1 MVKPY
6 PHRAQL
12 DCGISGA
19 AFNTCIDDYNAAALA
34 MLGGT
39 HSAALPLPCESL
51 KPAPFSAVSPGAKPD
66 VEVCDLNAAVTSVC
80 GKSYGKGQ
88 CNLQR
93 YENVHF
99 TVRC

>member
-34 MLGGT
+34 MLGALPFGCA
-39 HSAALPLPCESL
+39 SAALR
-51 KPAPFSAVSPGAKPD
+51 VS
-66 VEVCDLNAAVTSVC
+66 
-80 GKSYGKGQ
+80 
-88 CNLQR
+88 
-93 YENVHF
+93 
-99 TVRC
+99 